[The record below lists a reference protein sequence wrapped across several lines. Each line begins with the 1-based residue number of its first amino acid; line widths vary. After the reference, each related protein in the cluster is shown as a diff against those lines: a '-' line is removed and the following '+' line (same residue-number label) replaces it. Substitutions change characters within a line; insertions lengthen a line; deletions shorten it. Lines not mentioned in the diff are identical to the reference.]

1 MKKQFTTAIEKK
13 AFTFLVA
20 LVILFSTAANSFAL
34 TNTVGNE
41 TKAAEITYTG
51 LKDKGL
57 VFKVD
62 YKNESAES
70 FQLLIKNDQN
80 DIIFAKKYDAK
91 PLFTNILLSDVPE
104 DGKLTFI
111 IRSAKGDF
119 TQSFEIN
126 TKVKTVS
133 EFEVKGL

>member
-20 LVILFSTAANSFAL
+20 LVIIFSSAANSFAL
-34 TNTVGNE
+34 PDRAGNE

-51 LKDKGL
+51 LKDKAL

-62 YKNESAES
+62 YKNESSES
-70 FQLLIKNDQN
+70 FQLIIKNEEN
-80 DIIFAKKYDAK
+80 DVIFARKYEAK
-91 PLFTNILLSDVPE
+91 PLYTNIILSEAPE
-104 DGKLTFI
+104 DGKLTFV
-111 IRSAKGDF
+111 IRTGKRDF
-119 TQSFEIN
+119 SQSFEIN
-126 TKVKTVS
+126 TKVKTIS

>member
-20 LVILFSTAANSFAL
+20 LVILFCTQTSFANS
-34 TNTVGNE
+34 NWGENE
-41 TKAAEITYTG
+41 SKAAEITYAG

-62 YKNESAES
+62 YKNELAES
-70 FQLLIKNDQN
+70 FQLIIKNGQN
-80 DIIFAKKYDAK
+80 EILFAKKYDAK
-91 PLFTNILLSDVPE
+91 PLSTDILLSGMTE
-104 DGKLTFI
+104 DGKLTFT
-111 IRSAKGDF
+111 IRSGKKDYN
-119 TQSFEIN
+119 QSFEIN
-126 TKVKTVS
+126 TKVRTVS